1 MTPLRIFFLVISL
14 SALVACASAPT
25 TAPIPTP
32 NRPPVIRIELG
43 DDIDVSDLPRHMAV
57 ESLRELGYQV
67 ELLDFKDNA
76 LSAQALVQ
84 GDLDVGYLGGA
95 IAWAAVQQGAK
106 IATVL
111 DGSSSLVV
119 LATLSAI
126 ETCQDLAGKRIA
138 VPSLTSNRAILT
150 RKYIEKNC
158 PTAQIEPIVIS
169 SQNNMLAAM
178 TSGQIEGATIE
189 SSIVDDYRNQGK
201 SDIHILVRF
210 ADEFPGIGGAG
221 YVVRRE
227 FLDMY
232 PQATRDLIRTTLLA
246 RRRLQDPDAFAAE
259 LVKFLKMEP
268 ATAKVE
274 AARYVQQK
282 FWNLNSALS
291 EQVIQNNIDFLT
303 DAGTLK
309 PGLKPSAVADL
320 TFQNAVLDE
329 IGRR

>member
-1 MTPLRIFFLVISL
+1 MTIVRFVLVLIIS
-14 SALVACASAPT
+14 SAFVACVSAPT
-25 TAPIPTP
+25 TSSTQTAS
-32 NRPPVIRIELG
+32 RPPIIRIELG

-57 ESLRELGYQV
+57 ETLREMGYQV
-67 ELLDFKDNA
+67 ELLDFKDNT

-84 GDLDVGYLGGA
+84 GNLDVGYLGGA
-95 IAWAAVQQGAK
+95 IAWAAVQQGAN

-111 DGSSSLVV
+111 DGSSSLAV
-119 LATLSAI
+119 LATRSTI

-150 RKYIEKNC
+150 RKYVEKNC

-169 SQNNMLAAM
+169 SQNSMLAAM
-178 TSGQIEGATIE
+178 TSGQIDGAAIE
-189 SSIVDDYRNQGK
+189 SSMIDDYRNQGK
-201 SDIHILVRF
+201 SDIHILARF
-210 ADEFPGIGGAG
+210 ADEFPGIGGTG

-227 FLDMY
+227 FLEMY
-232 PQATRDLIRTTLLA
+232 PQATRDLIRATLLA
-246 RRRLQDPDAFAAE
+246 RRKLQDPDAFAAE
-259 LVKFLKMEP
+259 LVKYLKMEP
-268 ATAKVE
+268 AAAKVE

-329 IGRR
+329 IGRK